1 MTNNARVVV
10 ILVGIAVIATL
21 AVILSRW
28 LGGLVIVP
36 AVLIAGGVLGYFIAP
51 PRSR

>member
-1 MTNNARVVV
+1 MTDTARVV
-10 ILVGIAVIATL
+10 LMLLGIAVISTL

-36 AVLIAGGVLGYFIAP
+36 AIVISGGVLGYFIAP
-51 PRSR
+51 SRSR